1 MQTDRIHKFL
11 ERNDVVL
18 LTPLG
23 FTKDGD
29 ALNIHSEAL
38 AAFTAGA
45 LKASKLVY
53 FSSHPM
59 ILRGSTYTNSEQRI
73 QMITKGNALQIVSHL
88 GLSIDTKTGFPHW
101 KNTPDYDGNL
111 DRDQKSMI
119 LKMGW
124 ASMAIEHGV
133 ERAHIINCE
142 DGALLEELFTA
153 RQGYGTCI
161 SQDDYKAPHL
171 KDWNDDLGVAD
182 RSSAGMMER

>member
-1 MQTDRIHKFL
+1 
-11 ERNDVVL
+11 VVL

-38 AAFTAGA
+38 AAFTAGG
-45 LKASKLVY
+45 LEASKLVY
-53 FSSHPM
+53 FSSNPM
-59 ILRGSTYTNSEQRI
+59 ILRGGTDSNSKQRI
-73 QMITKGNALQIVSHL
+73 QMITRGNAHQIVSHY
-88 GLSIDTKTGFPHW
+88 GLSIDSETGFPHW
-101 KNTPDYDGNL
+101 KNNPDLNGNL

-142 DGALLEELFTA
+142 DGSLLEELFTA

-161 SQDDYKAPHL
+161 SQDDYEAPHS
-171 KDWNDDLGVAD
+171 KDWNDDLGIAD
-182 RSSAGMMER
+182 GLSDGMMKR